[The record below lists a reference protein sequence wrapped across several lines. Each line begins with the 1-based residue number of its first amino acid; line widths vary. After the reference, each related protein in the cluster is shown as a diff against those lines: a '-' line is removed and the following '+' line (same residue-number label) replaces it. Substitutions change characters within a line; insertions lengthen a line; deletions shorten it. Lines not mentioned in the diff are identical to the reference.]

1 MRSDN
6 KSLEACFDDGAG
18 NIFAVKSSI
27 QYGMGENP
35 MEQNVT
41 IKIPGDWMEGLP
53 REELAL
59 QQIFRLGVARYK
71 FERAIELYRDGVG
84 SLGYIAEVTSN

>member
-1 MRSDN
+1 
-6 KSLEACFDDGAG
+6 
-18 NIFAVKSSI
+18 
-27 QYGMGENP
+27 

-41 IKIPGDWMEGLP
+41 IKIPGEWMDGLP

-71 FERAIELYRDGVG
+71 VERAIQLYRDGVG
-84 SLGYIAEVTSN
+84 SLGYIAEKMGLDKQSLIREARLHDLSPDFSEQTIREELAE

>member
-1 MRSDN
+1 
-6 KSLEACFDDGAG
+6 
-18 NIFAVKSSI
+18 
-27 QYGMGENP
+27 

-71 FERAIELYRDGVG
+71 FERAIQLYRDGVG
-84 SLGYIAEVTSN
+84 SLGYIAEKMGLDKQDLIREARLHDLSPDFSEQTIAEELAE